1 MNKVKLHSLKSFCE
15 QALVKVGVSPE
26 NAQTVADVLITTDT
40 FGVMTHGTKNLNQYI
55 QKMQAGGLEADAEPS
70 IECEGPAFA
79 IVNGN
84 KAIGMV
90 SGCKA
95 MKLAIEKAKQC
106 GIAYV
111 GVKNSCHF
119 GAAGYYA
126 NLAAKEGLIGLSM
139 SNADPVIAVPGGSK
153 KAIGTNPFSFAAP
166 LGNGESVFLD
176 IALSN
181 VAALKVI
188 MAQEK
193 NQPIP
198 DTWLVD
204 EEGLPT
210 TDAFKFPQNA
220 SLQPMAAHKGYGFAV
235 LVELLAAVM
244 TGAGILSEVSSW
256 NLDMSS
262 TNNAGHAFIAI
273 DISKMMST
281 DTFTARI
288 NQMVD
293 ELKNGPKAKGAE
305 KIFLPGEMEWDRR
318 EKALEC
324 GEIELTDAMVSS
336 LKRLAE
342 ASGLQLDLY

>member
-1 MNKVKLHSLKSFCE
+1 MNTVKINDLKAFCE
-15 QALVKVGVSPE
+15 DALIKSGVSVQ
-26 NAQTVADVLITTDT
+26 NAQIVADVLITTDT
-40 FGVMTHGTKNLNQYI
+40 FGVMTHGTKNLAQYI
-55 QKMQAGGLEADAEPS
+55 DKMAAGGLDAKAEPTV
-70 IECEGPAFA
+70 ECEGPAFA
-79 IVNGN
+79 IINGN

-90 SGCKA
+90 SAYKA
-95 MKLAIEKAKQC
+95 MKLAIEKAKQT

-126 NLAAKEGLIGLSM
+126 NLAAGDGLIGLSM
-139 SNADPVIAVPGGSK
+139 SNADPVIAVPNGSK

-166 LGNGESVFLD
+166 LKNGKSIFLD

-193 NQPIP
+193 KQTIP

-204 EEGLPT
+204 EDGLPT

-220 SLQPMAAHKGYGFAV
+220 SLQPMAAHKGYGLAV
-235 LVELLAAVM
+235 LVELLASVM
-244 TGAGILSEVSSW
+244 TGAGILSEIASW
-256 NLDMSS
+256 NLDLSS

-273 DISKMMST
+273 DISKMLPMELFYS
-281 DTFTARI
+281 RI
-288 NQMVD
+288 EQMAT

-305 KIFLPGEMEWDRR
+305 RIFLPGEMEWERR
-318 EKALEC
+318 DAVLEN
-324 GEIELTDAMVSS
+324 GELKLTGAMVLS
-336 LKRLAE
+336 LTGLAE
-342 ASGLQLDLY
+342 KFNLPLNLY